1 MIFIIL
7 GTCMKYFVTKL
18 KEDMFIQIEHL
29 VLLECLEAYGGEGW
43 GEGLRG

>member
-18 KEDMFIQIEHL
+18 EEDIFIQIEHL
-29 VLLECLEAYGGEGW
+29 ILIECLESYGVEGW